1 MRFKSTL
8 LLALLFV
15 GLGLYLFFVEF
26 PQERRKTA
34 EEEEASHVFS
44 FNSKEVSGL
53 TVRYPNT
60 EEISLTKDRDGK
72 WRLTRPIETA
82 ASRSGVNKVIGL
94 TDSLEFKR
102 VAEEKP
108 SDLHAFGLDPP
119 QIQVSL
125 KFPDHEERL
134 LIGDDAPASSA
145 YYIKKGEEPRVLLV
159 DHRMGDLKHT
169 LEEERSV
176 KAWRKKEVA
185 DLASNKLE
193 AIRLEY
199 GNRAISLSKE
209 GNEWWIREPIRAL
222 ADQLAVNGL
231 TQTISGLT
239 AQDFIDDQKP
249 QEEKKFGPAKL
260 ILTLKGESQNQTI
273 KFYQPSPL
281 NGKQDEDRFYAV
293 STPEEPIY
301 VLKGRRLD
309 DLNKTLYDLRD
320 KLVLNNIERLAV
332 QEIRI
337 QNGQESFSMLK
348 KGDDWRMEDQKTEAD
363 KQKVTK
369 LLDEV
374 ELLKA
379 EKFVDDAPKD
389 LSIYG
394 LANPLRQISLYD
406 KDKKLLSKLLIG
418 KDQEGMVYAM
428 SGSQPGSLSERPAVL
443 VKKAIIDLIHSKAEF
458 TKKS

>member
-1 MRFKSTL
+1 MRFKATL
-8 LLALLFV
+8 FLALLLV

-34 EEEEASHVFS
+34 EEEKASRVFS

-53 TVRYPNT
+53 TVRYPNA
-60 EEISLTKDRDGK
+60 EEISLIKDRDGK

-82 ASRSGVNKVIGL
+82 ASRSDVNKVIGL

-119 QIQVSL
+119 QVQVSL
-125 KFPDHEERL
+125 KFPDREERL
-134 LIGDDAPASSA
+134 LIGDDAPTSSA
-145 YYIKKGEEPRVLLV
+145 YYIKKGEESRVLLV

-169 LEEERSV
+169 LEEERTV

-185 DLASNKLE
+185 DFASNKLE
-193 AIRLEY
+193 AIRLDY
-199 GNRAISLSKE
+199 GNRAFALAKE
-209 GNEWWIREPIRAL
+209 GNEWSIREPIRAQ
-222 ADQLAVNGL
+222 ADRLAVNGL
-231 TQTISGLT
+231 IQVISGLT
-239 AQDFIDDQKP
+239 AEDFIDDKKP
-249 QEEKKFGPAKL
+249 QEEKTFGPPKL

-273 KFYQPSPL
+273 TFYQPAPL
-281 NGKQDEDRFYAV
+281 NDKKEEGHLYAV
-293 STPEEPIY
+293 STAEEPIY

-309 DLNKTLYDLRD
+309 DLNKNLYDLRD
-320 KLVLNNIERLAV
+320 KLVLNIQRLAV

-337 QNGQESFSMLK
+337 QNGKESFAILK

-363 KQKVTK
+363 KQKVEK
-369 LLDEV
+369 LLDDV

-379 EKFVDDAPKD
+379 EKFVDDPLKD

-394 LANPLRQISLYD
+394 LADPLRQVSFYD
-406 KDKKLLSKLLIG
+406 KDKKLLAQLLFG

-428 SGSQPGSLSERPAVL
+428 SGSQSGSLSLHPVVL
-443 VKKAIIDLIHSKAEF
+443 VKKAIVDLIQSKAEF

>member
-8 LLALLFV
+8 LLALLLV
-15 GLGLYLFFVEF
+15 GLGLYLFLVEF

-34 EEEEASHVFS
+34 EEEEASRVFS

-82 ASRSGVNKVIGL
+82 ASRSGVNKIIGL

-119 QIQVSL
+119 QIQVTF
-125 KFPDHEERL
+125 KFPDHEEHL
-134 LIGDDAPASSA
+134 FVGDDAPASSA

-159 DHRMGDLKHT
+159 DHKMGDLKHT

-193 AIRLEY
+193 EIRLDY
-199 GNRAISLSKE
+199 GSRTFSLAKE
-209 GNEWWIREPIRAL
+209 GNEWWVREPIRTL
-222 ADQLAVNGL
+222 ADRLAVNGL
-231 TQTISGLT
+231 IQTISGLT
-239 AQDFIDDQKP
+239 AEDFIDDQKP
-249 QEEKKFGPAKL
+249 QEEKKFGPPRL
-260 ILTLKGESQNQTI
+260 IITLKGESQTQTI
-273 KFYQPSPL
+273 KLYQPVPA
-281 NGKQDEDRFYAV
+281 NGKKGEGGFYAV
-293 STPEEPIY
+293 STPDEPIY
-301 VLKGRRLD
+301 VLKGRGLD
-309 DLNKTLYDLRD
+309 DLNKNLYDLRD
-320 KLVLNNIERLAV
+320 KRVLDIERLAV
-332 QEIRI
+332 QEVRI
-337 QNGQESFSMLK
+337 QNGQDSFSMLK

-363 KQKVTK
+363 QQKVTK

-379 EKFVDDAPKD
+379 EKFVDDAPKG

-394 LANPLRQISLYD
+394 LADPSRQISFYD
-406 KDKKLLSKLLIG
+406 KEKKLLGKLLIG
-418 KDQEGMVYAM
+418 KEQEGMVYAM
-428 SGSQPGSLSERPAVL
+428 SGSQPGSLPERPVVL
-443 VKKAIIDLIHSKAEF
+443 VKKAILDFINSKAEF
-458 TKKS
+458 AKKS